1 LSVADEGIGMDQTVR
16 RKIFEP
22 FFTTKAIGKGTGMGL
37 ATVYGIVKQHQGWI
51 EVESEPGLGSTFKVY
66 LPLAHGVVKKTFES
80 GTDLMLASGVKLRT
94 ILIVEDEVS
103 LREMAAKIL
112 QRLGYQVL
120 LAQDG
125 PEALKLWPQ
134 NREKIDLLFSDMMMP
149 GGMTG
154 RELAGQL
161 LQEKPGLRVVYCTG
175 YTVDFTNPGVKL
187 VEGVN
192 LLMKPYD
199 ATALTRVVKK
209 AFAPAG

>member
-1 LSVADEGIGMDQTVR
+1 MQ
-16 RKIFEP
+16 
-22 FFTTKAIGKGTGMGL
+22 
-37 ATVYGIVKQHQGWI
+37 
-51 EVESEPGLGSTFKVY
+51 
-66 LPLAHGVVKKTFES
+66 
-80 GTDLMLASGVKLRT
+80 ASGLKLRT
-94 ILIVEDEVS
+94 ILVVEDEVS

-120 LAQDG
+120 TAQDG
-125 PEALKLWPQ
+125 PAALKLWPQ

-154 RELAGQL
+154 RELAERL
-161 LQEKPGLRVVYCTG
+161 LQEKPGLRVVYSTG